1 MEIPRDA
8 AKIQRNRV
16 SIFLKVHS
24 SSKFIVSTPF
34 IGQLLTSEQWFLK
47 KGWDLGPWGPL
58 ATSGDILGGYSVCVC
73 VCVCVCIATVAK
85 WIEARGRCWES
96 YKAQHSPLPL

>member
-1 MEIPRDA
+1 MSPREIPHDTVEIPRDA
-8 AKIQRNRV
+8 TKIQRNQI

-24 SSKFIVSTPF
+24 SSKFIASTPF
-34 IGQLLTSEQWFLK
+34 IGQLLTSEQWFL

-73 VCVCVCIATVAK
+73 VCVCVLLL
-85 WIEARGRCWES
+85 
-96 YKAQHSPLPL
+96 SPSE